1 MRYRLGS
8 FYKIIQE
15 KEEIVARCV
24 SVASDECLF
33 LKFEPKSTRLIGS
46 YFSHNP
52 NDDIVELKDVPQ
64 SWYHADEMYVDYCII
79 QQKN

>member
-24 SVASDECLF
+24 SIASDNVCLF
-33 LKFEPKSTRLIGS
+33 LKFEPKNIRLIGTH
-46 YFSHNP
+46 FKHDP

-64 SWYHADEMYVDYCII
+64 SWYHADEMYIDYV
-79 QQKN
+79 

>member
-24 SVASDECLF
+24 SVSSGGLCLF
-33 LKFEPKSTRLIGS
+33 LKFEPVHIRLVGS
-46 YFSHNP
+46 HFAHNP

-64 SWYHADEMYVDYCII
+64 SWYHADEMYVDYV
-79 QQKN
+79 